1 MDRDGY
7 IWWYVDALSAD
18 GRQGLT
24 IIAFIGSVFS
34 PYYAWDPTRDPFDH
48 CAVNVVLYGERAN
61 RFCMTERGRASLTRD
76 ADHIAIGP
84 SGLSWDGTT
93 LTIRMDEVTAPI
105 PKRVRGTVRLR
116 PGGITPGPH
125 HLDAAG
131 QHRWWPMAPS
141 SPVEVALTEPDLN
154 WRGTAYFDTN
164 HGDTS
169 LEAAFRDW
177 TWCRAD
183 LKDGAA
189 ILYDVHRR
197 DGSRQDLTLCFAA
210 DGTPRDID
218 PPPRA
223 ALPATRV
230 WRMPRQTR
238 SDDGRADIVRT
249 FEDTPF
255 YARSQLST
263 TLRGEAVRP
272 MHESLSL
279 RRYANPL
286 VRLMLPFRM
295 PRRVG

>member
-1 MDRDGY
+1 M
-7 IWWYVDALSAD
+7 SAD

-76 ADHIAIGP
+76 GDHIAIGP

-93 LTIRMDEVTAPI
+93 LTIRIDEVTAPI
-105 PKRVRGTVRLR
+105 PTRVRGTVRLR

-183 LKDGAA
+183 LQDGAA

-255 YARSQLST
+255 YARSQLSA

>member
-1 MDRDGY
+1 M
-7 IWWYVDALSAD
+7 SAD